1 MTESAEPCLYGEIVE
16 EGAALSMDDLARM
29 FAVEQRRIV
38 EWVEEGVITVLEVN
52 SSQWRFSG
60 AEVRRARIAVR
71 LERDLGV
78 NAAGVALA
86 LELLQELERLRREAA
101 RDAARHP

>member
-1 MTESAEPCLYGEIVE
+1 MTEPDAPYLYGEIVE
-16 EGAALSMDDLARM
+16 EGAALSADDLARM
-29 FAVEQRRIV
+29 FAVEERRIV

-52 SSQWRFSG
+52 STGWRFSG
-60 AEVRRARIAVR
+60 AQVRRARIAAR

-86 LELLQELERLRREAA
+86 LELLQELERLRREIAPGGG
-101 RDAARHP
+101 RPR